1 VSAAL
6 ARFVELH
13 RRALVVVVLA
23 FSLAG
28 VVCALR
34 LPISLFPQ
42 TDFPRIVILVDNGIA
57 PVDVQMLTVTRPI
70 EEAIRLVPGITT
82 VRSATGRGSTE
93 ISAFFRWDVDIL
105 NALHLVQGRMAQIM
119 PSLPPGARYYVNRLT
134 FSVFPMIGFSIT
146 SDRRGLAE
154 LGDLATYELAPRLY
168 RIPGVAE
175 TKVVGG
181 RAPELQVEIDP
192 DRLAAYGLPLTKV
205 VDALRNSN
213 VIVPAGMI
221 QQNHHLYLTTVTG
234 LFTDRASIE
243 EVVVDVVK
251 GTPVVIKNLARVV
264 ASERPAYNIV
274 TADGRRA
281 VLVNV
286 LQQPDGNA
294 VKIADAVNQEIEAIR
309 KTLPA
314 DVKLGIFYDES
325 ILVRASIRGVVES
338 IFIGLGLSVLILA
351 LFLRSWRSTLV
362 AALVIPVAT
371 LVAVVFMKLWNMS
384 FNLMTLG
391 GLAASIGVVIDDAI
405 VMVENIIVHLSK
417 GEEPGDA
424 ALAAIRELTPALIG
438 STLTPMVVFVPLVFL
453 GGITAVFFRALALT
467 LVTALLASLLLALL
481 FTPVLARWLLRPHAG
496 PHVEGSALRWLTD
509 RYERS
514 LRWGLG
520 HPRTVLV
527 GAAGVLAAA
536 VAMYFQLGTGFLP
549 ELDEG
554 AFVLDYIMPSGTS
567 LDETDRVLR
576 HIEEMLKETPEVES
590 YSRRTGAQLGLAITE
605 PNTGDFLVRLRRDR
619 KRSLEEITDDLRDDI
634 KKEEPV
640 IDVEFKHILEDL
652 VGDLAWSPEPVE
664 IKLRGSDPA
673 AMRKAAAEVAE
684 WLPKVRGA
692 VDVVD
697 RNVVIGPALN
707 FRVDTE
713 KAARAGFGVR
723 DVAALEAAVVDGELA
738 TSMIRSNR
746 LVGVRVR
753 YPAKSRSTVEELQSL
768 LLTSPT
774 TGTTVPLSSIAKVE
788 VEPDQTEIH
797 REDLLENYVVSAQV
811 SGRDLGS
818 VVAEIRS
825 RLPREVPLPPGTE
838 VTFGGLYQ
846 IQHESFVG
854 LAQVL
859 VASVL
864 LIFVILVFEFR
875 SFAHPLAIVAATL
888 LCSAGALAA
897 LLVTGSTLNV
907 SSFMGVIMVVGIVH
921 KNGILMLD
929 SEQHHSARGLPL
941 EEAIFEAGRRRLRPI
956 LMTALATI
964 SGMLPLA
971 LNLGQ
976 GAQLLRPLAIA
987 VIGGVAVS
995 MLLSLLVTPVLFSV
1009 LRRRI

>member
-6 ARFVELH
+6 ARLVEAH
-13 RRALVVVVLA
+13 RRALLVVVLS

-28 VVCALR
+28 AFFALR

-70 EEAIRLVPGITT
+70 EEAIRIVPGITT

-93 ISAFFRWDVDIL
+93 ISVFFRWDVDIL

-119 PSLPPGARYYVNRLT
+119 PSLPPDARYYVNRLT

-146 SDRRGLAE
+146 SDQRSLAE
-154 LGDLATYELAPRLY
+154 LGDLAVYQLAPRVG
-168 RIPGVAE
+168 RIEGVAE

-181 RAPELQVEIDP
+181 RAPELHVEVDP
-192 DRLAAYGLPLTKV
+192 ERLTAYGLPLTKV
-205 VDALRNSN
+205 VEALRSSN
-213 VIVPAGMI
+213 VITPAGII
-221 QQNHHLYLTTVTG
+221 QENYRLYLTTVTG
-234 LFTDRASIE
+234 LFRDRSSVE
-243 EVVVDVVK
+243 DTVVDVVK
-251 GTPVVIKNLARVV
+251 GTPVLVKNLARVV
-264 ASERPAYNIV
+264 VGERPAYNIV

-286 LQQPDGNA
+286 NQQPGGNA
-294 VKIADAVNQEIEAIR
+294 VQIADAVNAEIAAIR
-309 KTLPA
+309 KTLPS
-314 DVKLGIFYDES
+314 DVKLSVFYDQS
-325 ILVRASIRGVVES
+325 ILVRASIRGVMES
-338 IFIGLGLSVLILA
+338 ILIGLGLSVAILA

-371 LVAVVFMKLWNMS
+371 LVAVVFMRLANMS

-417 GEEPGDA
+417 GEPPGAA

-481 FTPVLARWLLRPHAG
+481 FTPVLAGALLRPHPGVHREGAG
-496 PHVEGSALRWLTD
+496 LGGLTA

-514 LRWGLG
+514 LRWTLA
-520 HPRTVLV
+520 HPWAVV
-527 GAAGVLAAA
+527 GGAALVLGGA
-536 VAMYFQLGTGFLP
+536 VLMYLRLGSGFLP

-554 AFVLDYIMPSGTS
+554 AFVLDYIMPPGTS
-567 LDETDRVLR
+567 LDESDRVLR
-576 HIEEMLKETPEVES
+576 HIEGMLKETPEVES
-590 YSRRTGAQLGLAITE
+590 YSRRTGAQLGLTITE
-605 PNTGDFLVRLRRDR
+605 PNTGDFLVRLKS
-619 KRSLEEITDDLRDDI
+619 KRTRPLDEITDELREQV

-652 VGDLAWSPEPVE
+652 IGDLSWSPEPVE
-664 IKLRGSDPA
+664 IKLRGPDEA
-673 AMRKAAAEVAE
+673 AMRKAAAAVAE
-684 WLPKVRGA
+684 WLPKVKGTA
-692 VDVVD
+692 DVVD
-697 RNVVIGPALN
+697 RTVVIGPAFN
-707 FRVDTE
+707 FRVDPE
-713 KAARAGFGVR
+713 KAARAGFGIK

-738 TSMIRSNR
+738 TSMIRGER

-753 YPAKSRSTVEELQSL
+753 YPAKHRSTLEELRSV
-768 LLTSPT
+768 LLTSP
-774 TGTTVPLSSIAKVE
+774 TGTTVPLSSIARVE
-788 VEPDQTEIH
+788 VDPDQTEIR
-797 REDLLENYVVSAQV
+797 REDLRNTYIVSAQV

-818 VVAEIRS
+818 VVADIQR
-825 RLPREVPLPPGTE
+825 RLPAEVPLPAGTE
-838 VTFGGLYQ
+838 LSYGGLYQ
-846 IQHESFVG
+846 LQHESFVDLTG
-854 LAQVL
+854 VLA
-859 VASVL
+859 ASVL
-864 LIFVILVFEFR
+864 LIFVVLVFEFR
-875 SFAHPLAIVAATL
+875 SFAHPVAIVAATL
-888 LCSAGALAA
+888 LCGVGSLAA
-897 LLVTGSTLNV
+897 LLVTGNTLNI
-907 SSFMGVIMVVGIVH
+907 SSFMGTIMVVGIVH

-929 SEQHHSARGLPL
+929 SEQHYSAQGLAL
-941 EEAIFEAGRRRLRPI
+941 DQAIFEAGRRRLRPI

-971 LNLGQ
+971 FNLGQ
-976 GAQLLRPLAIA
+976 GAQLLQPLAIA

-995 MLLSLLVTPVLFSV
+995 MVLSLLVTPALFYL
-1009 LRRRI
+1009 LRRRM